1 MSRVLRTIGL
11 AIVAVLLLHI
21 ALTLLQANPANTVA
35 VWIARLAAY
44 FDLGM
49 SNLFLVKDPGLS
61 VALNFGAAAVVW
73 AIITAVVVRLTS
85 RIG

>member
-1 MSRVLRTIGL
+1 M
-11 AIVAVLLLHI
+11 
-21 ALTLLQANPANTVA
+21 
-35 VWIARLAAY
+35 WIARLAAY